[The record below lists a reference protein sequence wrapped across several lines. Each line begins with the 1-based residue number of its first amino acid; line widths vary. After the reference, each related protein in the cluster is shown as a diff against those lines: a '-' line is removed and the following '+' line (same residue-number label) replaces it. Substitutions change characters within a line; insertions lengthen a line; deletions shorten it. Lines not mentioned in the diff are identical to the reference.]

1 MEPGAVVEAYYESL
15 RTGDPLAPYFGGA
28 GTTVKFG
35 ISESLWGGPEVATAL
50 RDQTERTTDW
60 TVESRNLTVDRRGE
74 TAWFADDVFVAWT
87 DTERRIRYEF
97 DSRWSGTLVRAEGD
111 GEKVA
116 DGWQFV
122 GMHVSTAG
130 EI

>member
-1 MEPGAVVEAYYESL
+1 MGAGDVVDAYYDSL
-15 RTGDPLAPYFGGA
+15 RAGDPLAPYFSDA

-35 ISESLWGGPEVATAL
+35 ISESLWGGTDVATAL
-50 RDQTERTTDW
+50 QAQTERTADW
-60 TVESRNLTVDRRGE
+60 TVESRNLTVDRQGE
-74 TAWFADDVFVAWT
+74 TAWFADDVFMAWT

-97 DSRWSGTLVRAEGD
+97 DTRWSGTLVRGEGD
-111 GEKVA
+111 DQTGT

-130 EI
+130 DL